1 MSSFFNVPG
10 DAAEYI
16 IEHLSNKKF
25 KGRKVRLEEAE
36 QSRPG
41 GGGGESRGNSRPKPQ
56 GARFSGDVRSYG
68 GGRDGGGS
76 GGGYKGKRK

>member
-36 QSRPG
+36 QRSFG
-41 GGGGESRGNSRPKPQ
+41 GGGGEARSSRPKPQ
-56 GARFSGDVRSYG
+56 GTRFSGDVRSYG
-68 GGRDGGGS
+68 NRDGGGS